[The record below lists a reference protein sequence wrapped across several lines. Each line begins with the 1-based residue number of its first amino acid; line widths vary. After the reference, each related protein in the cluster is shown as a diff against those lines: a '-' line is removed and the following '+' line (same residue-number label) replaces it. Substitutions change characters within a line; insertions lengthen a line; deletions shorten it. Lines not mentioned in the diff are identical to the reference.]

1 MSSRAREIA
10 ARYFDGTYRPGAQW
24 MRLDTPLRAEVDSLL
39 SDRRRGRFL
48 SGMSPKDC
56 DAVLLASV
64 HRHVPRDTVVTRQ
77 ADPAEHLYL
86 LINGLARHFFIT
98 PTGRKVYLLWLSPG
112 ETFGGVSILEEPC
125 TYLVSTEVVKG
136 SDVLVWTRDSIRNLA
151 EQYPR
156 ILENGLA
163 TAVDYLAWFL
173 ASHLSL
179 VCNTAKE
186 RLAHVVFS
194 LAKGI
199 GENRSDGIH
208 LEVTNEQL
216 ANTANI
222 TLFTVSRYLNT
233 WQRSGVLLKQRG
245 KIILRSPKR
254 LFS

>member
-1 MSSRAREIA
+1 
-10 ARYFDGTYRPGAQW
+10 
-24 MRLDTPLRAEVDSLL
+24 
-39 SDRRRGRFL
+39 
-48 SGMSPKDC
+48 
-56 DAVLLASV
+56 
-64 HRHVPRDTVVTRQ
+64 
-77 ADPAEHLYL
+77 L
-86 LINGLARHFFIT
+86 LINGLARHFFVT

-112 ETFGGVSILEEPC
+112 ETFGGVSILEEPS